1 MAYIGM
7 KKLHKDKKM
16 QNKFSVVTSSLLIVI
31 TSIWVG
37 GCSTHQTPETIPLPP
52 PKNLNGSSGAPIL
65 LPQPGNAANQ
75 TISESAAAVA
85 NESQPTRFKQITEQR
100 GPGGVVNKI
109 TVDNPSGGL
118 PDYTLNPNQQDNNTS
133 NNPDKITTPNWGWN
147 F

>member
-1 MAYIGM
+1 M
-7 KKLHKDKKM
+7 H
-16 QNKFSVVTSSLLIVI
+16 NKIFSVTSLLLIGI
-31 TSIWVG
+31 TSVWIS
-37 GCSTHQTPETIPLPP
+37 GCSTRQAPETIPLPP
-52 PKNLNGSSGAPIL
+52 PKNLSNGAPIL

-75 TISESAAAVA
+75 VISESAAAIA

-118 PDYTLNPNQQDNNTS
+118 PDYTLTPNQQYDTN
-133 NNPDKITTPNWGWN
+133 NNPDKLTTPNWGWN